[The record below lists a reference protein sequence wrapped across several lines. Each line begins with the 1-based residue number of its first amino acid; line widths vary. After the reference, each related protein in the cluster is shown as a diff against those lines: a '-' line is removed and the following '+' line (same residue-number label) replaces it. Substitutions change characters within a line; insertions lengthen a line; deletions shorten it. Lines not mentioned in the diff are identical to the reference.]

1 MSAIPDGTSELPSR
15 AYLDTIIDGAN
26 YHRLPRTWLV
36 VLNAIRTA

>member
-1 MSAIPDGTSELPSR
+1 MWRSPTAPSELPSR
-15 AYLDTIIDGAN
+15 AYVDTIIDGAR